1 MFHCRLKRI
10 SDERYRALRIAAFPI
25 FGQMPAC
32 SYARSHP
39 GDERPLNLAEYYAL
53 MQVRFGKS
61 GLVYDD
67 WKGIFSFPFEV
78 EVFKN
83 GCCHQYILNI
93 VNWRSTVEI
102 SVMVPGFQATFW
114 VQADAAADRV

>member
-1 MFHCRLKRI
+1 
-10 SDERYRALRIAAFPI
+10 
-25 FGQMPAC
+25 
-32 SYARSHP
+32 
-39 GDERPLNLAEYYAL
+39 